1 MNFRNSYFGA
11 GFACLYFFLGSTSSL
26 AGNTWTEVMRKK
38 FNMPYKNMGGYVNYI
53 DVDSIRKRGN
63 IVYFS
68 WGIRLLDENGFE
80 QGKEKDPRINSGK
93 INCKDKTAYLTRGDG
108 IWVSLSEIENKFW
121 MRSYPIVCK
130 GNKFK
135 LKFWE

>member
-1 MNFRNSYFGA
+1 MNFRNANFGA
-11 GFACLYFFLGSTSSL
+11 GFACIYFLLGSTSSL

-38 FNMPYKNMGGYVNYI
+38 LNMPDKNISGYVNYI

-63 IVYFS
+63 IVYFI
-68 WGIRLLDENGFE
+68 WGTKLLDNNGFKK
-80 QGKEKDPRINSGK
+80 GKDPSSNTGK
-93 INCKDKTAYLTRGDG
+93 INCKDKTAYLTRDDG
-108 IWVSLSEIENKFW
+108 IWVSLSEIENEFW

-135 LKFWE
+135 FWE